1 VKEVFVDRE
10 LPAQYEWSFE
20 SAAYVKPTK
29 PGNGNG
35 SVSMVAFSP
44 DRQQTYLYVG
54 SSTSYRKIYIFRRSD
69 MQLLGSFDTVAGHH
83 EMAVDSK
90 GNIYTTDGR
99 SRKPMRYA
107 FRGLRRID
115 R

>member
-1 VKEVFVDRE
+1 V
-10 LPAQYEWSFE
+10 PARYEWSFE
-20 SAAYVKPTK
+20 SAAYVTPQR

-35 SVSMVAFSP
+35 SVSMAAFSP
-44 DRQQTYLYVG
+44 DPQQRFLYIG

-69 MQLLGSFDTVAGHH
+69 LELLGSFDTVAGHH

-99 SRKPMRYA
+99 SRRPMRYLFKGA
-107 FRGLRRID
+107 RPSETPR
-115 R
+115 